1 MFSHVIC
8 KFLLTLSFITI
19 IYAAKSESTINKPE
33 KCGLKA
39 SSSSTVRIHYRSRV
53 WGQEEYFESTYI
65 REAPL
70 EVKLGNGNLLKGIED
85 GIHGMCTG
93 EIRRLL
99 IPPNQAYGAIGI
111 PNLVPPN
118 TAIVVDVEMVNV
130 NSPFSLWFWI
140 SGLILFSAFLL
151 FGRKPIKG
159 DTSNIKKKE

>member
-1 MFSHVIC
+1 MFPHVIC
-8 KFLLTLSFITI
+8 KLLLTLSFITT
-19 IYAAKSESTINKPE
+19 IYTSKSESKINQPTKLFGGTISKPE

-65 REAPL
+65 REGPL

-118 TAIVVDVEMVNV
+118 TAIVVDVEMVDV
-130 NSPFSLWFWI
+130 NSPFS
-140 SGLILFSAFLL
+140 
-151 FGRKPIKG
+151 
-159 DTSNIKKKE
+159 

>member
-1 MFSHVIC
+1 MKDNNAVGEKKTENVKHFDFILIC
-8 KFLLTLSFITI
+8 
-19 IYAAKSESTINKPE
+19 TINKPE

-130 NSPFSLWFWI
+130 NSPFS
-140 SGLILFSAFLL
+140 
-151 FGRKPIKG
+151 
-159 DTSNIKKKE
+159 

>member
-1 MFSHVIC
+1 MFPHVIC
-8 KFLLTLSFITI
+8 KLLLTLSFITT
-19 IYAAKSESTINKPE
+19 IYASKSESKINQPTKLFGGTISKPE

-65 REAPL
+65 RKAPL

-118 TAIVVDVEMVNV
+118 TAIVVDVEMVDV
-130 NSPFSLWFWI
+130 NSPFS
-140 SGLILFSAFLL
+140 
-151 FGRKPIKG
+151 
-159 DTSNIKKKE
+159 